1 MVTWRPISDVTH
13 LSHLLQPRKAQF
25 TLRQE
30 GEDLEHHSWTW
41 VARLPQTVGAGRGS
55 MDQRGA
61 PLLAVAPSP
70 GQGQPFDC
78 ACHQPSYRLAH

>member
-30 GEDLEHHSWTW
+30 GEDLEASF
-41 VARLPQTVGAGRGS
+41 
-55 MDQRGA
+55 MDQ
-61 PLLAVAPSP
+61 
-70 GQGQPFDC
+70 
-78 ACHQPSYRLAH
+78 AC